1 MHALFFEV
9 TPRPGHMDHY
19 FERAAALRPILE
31 KNEGLIF
38 IDRYKSLSRPN
49 TILSHSLWKDEASL
63 ARWRSD
69 PKHHV
74 AQKAGRDVH
83 FEDYRL
89 RIAQVIRSAAQESG
103 LQEWPE
109 AVAYNE
115 PDLTPRRLM
124 AVVESTG
131 KSYGGEGELYLSV
144 NREDIYVTVMP
155 VETDKQGNALVHTAG
170 AQDFVS
176 SVRLCLVS
184 RDYGMFDRREAPQY
198 FAPVKQPAGI
208 DA

>member
-1 MHALFFEV
+1 
-9 TPRPGHMDHY
+9 MDHY

-31 KNEGLIF
+31 KNEGLII

-63 ARWRSD
+63 ASWRSD

-74 AQKAGRDVH
+74 AQKAGREVH
-83 FEDYRL
+83 FRDYRL
-89 RIAQVIRSAAQESG
+89 RIAQVIMSAARDDGERT
-103 LQEWPE
+103 WPE

-131 KSYGGEGELYLSV
+131 KSYGDEGEAYLSV

-155 VETDKQGNALVHTAG
+155 VETDKQGNELVRAAR
-170 AQDFVS
+170 AQNFVS